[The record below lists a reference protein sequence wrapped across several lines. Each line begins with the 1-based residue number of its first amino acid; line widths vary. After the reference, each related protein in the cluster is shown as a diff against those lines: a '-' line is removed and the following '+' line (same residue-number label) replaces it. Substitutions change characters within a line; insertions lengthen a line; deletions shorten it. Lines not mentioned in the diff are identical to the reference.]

1 VAGLTAKQL
10 AHNRTALIGEAA
22 HVMPPI
28 GAQGL
33 NLGLRDAAALADCVA
48 RALARGQDRGG
59 LAALTEFARARQL
72 DVLSRSVGVDLLNRS
87 LLTGLLP
94 VQAARGVFMAGLNA
108 FAPLRRLVMRVGLE
122 PPSALP
128 SLMRPAA

>member
-1 VAGLTAKQL
+1 
-10 AHNRTALIGEAA
+10 
-22 HVMPPI
+22 MPPI

-33 NLGLRDAAALADCVA
+33 NLGLRDAASLADCIA
-48 RALARGQDRGG
+48 DALRLG
-59 LAALTEFARARQL
+59 LDPGAPTVLADYARARHL

-87 LLTGLLP
+87 LLTSLLP
-94 VQAARGVFMAGLNA
+94 VQAARGVFLAGLNA